1 MGIDD
6 VYINNLILDL
16 NDGVKLCKIINK
28 IEPGT
33 IEEKKIS
40 SKVNS
45 KIFRVGNGNLA
56 VDGAKKIGA

>member
-16 NDGVKLCKIINK
+16 NDGVKLCKVLNHM
-28 IEPGT
+28 EPGT

-40 SKVNS
+40 NKVHSRIN
-45 KIFRVGNGNLA
+45 RVLNANMA
-56 VDGAKKIGA
+56 VDGSKK

>member
-1 MGIDD
+1 MGIED

-16 NDGVKLCKIINK
+16 NDGVKLCKIINN
-28 IEPGT
+28 IAPGT

-40 SKVNS
+40 NKVNS

-56 VDGAKKIGA
+56 GKKINNK